1 MDGTVNYFAF
11 SPDLDGRSNNTITV
25 SAFALD
31 GHLVGKVTVKET
43 TNIKTPI
50 VLSGFGEFHSVTI
63 DSTLINKSWGGI
75 ALDNISIGEVHA
87 NVQPSTQFDSAVSEV
102 SIVGAYDP
110 AVVFNPSL
118 LLGTS

>member
-1 MDGTVNYFAF
+1 VDGTVNYFAF

-75 ALDNISIGEVHA
+75 ALDNISIG
-87 NVQPSTQFDSAVSEV
+87 AV
-102 SIVGAYDP
+102 
-110 AVVFNPSL
+110 
-118 LLGTS
+118 